1 MNKVEN
7 LDRVAVFGGAG
18 NMGRLTVELFRN
30 LNYPTVA
37 VDPKDPDSLMPAEA
51 IRSSRILFFSVLP
64 VERIRE
70 IILDNEDLFDERHIV
85 LDNATIK
92 RPLRDVYQRLLA
104 RGVSICSTHPLCKH
118 DQPLYGQKVLG
129 MPVGDGVNS
138 AEAKTIGDSIHE
150 NAGMELIEFD
160 FDKHDQLMLA
170 VQIPHIA
177 QRVMGRT
184 FEKMGVDVKFLQKI
198 ATANFQLYE
207 LSVWRTLIQDPQISA
222 MIVANFHESPEGQ
235 EIIDKMRT
243 SFEEIVGETDR
254 NKLAASFQSTYDNLG
269 GAEIGPVMNERT
281 ITVLE
286 RLANLARRSFT
297 FVITDDKA
305 GSLVRRLIPIA
316 RRRVSITAVD
326 SHRSKEQTRFDIG
339 IDPATSEEKLREVL
353 LVLSKMGCTV
363 IEKPH

>member
-1 MNKVEN
+1 MGIEN

-18 NMGRLTVELFRN
+18 NMGGLTVELFRK
-30 LNYPTVA
+30 LSYPTVV
-37 VDPKDPDSLMPAEA
+37 VDPKDPNSLTPAEA

-64 VERIRE
+64 IERIGK

-92 RPLRDVYQRLLA
+92 RPLREAYQRLLSKGITI
-104 RGVSICSTHPLCKH
+104 RSTHPLCKH

-129 MPVGDGVNS
+129 MPVGDGVNN

-222 MIVANFHESPEGQ
+222 MIVANFHESQEGL

-254 NKLAASFQSTYDNLG
+254 DKLAASFKRTFVNLG
-269 GAEIGPVMNERT
+269 GQKFGPVMNEAT
-281 ITVLE
+281 TTVLE
-286 RLANLARRSFT
+286 TIANLRVRSMT
-297 FVITDDKA
+297 LVTTDDQA
-305 GSLVRRLIPIA
+305 GSLRRILLPFEEAKISLTQVR
-316 RRRVSITAVD
+316 S
-326 SHRSKEQTRFDIG
+326 SHTENGAISFDIG
-339 IDPATSEEKLREVL
+339 VKADTDQEILATAI
-353 LVLSKMGCTV
+353 LVLQQAGYDV
-363 IEKPH
+363 VRE

>member
-1 MNKVEN
+1 MSKLEN
-7 LDRVAVFGGAG
+7 LDQVAVFGGAG
-18 NMGRLTVELFRN
+18 NMGGLTVELFRD
-30 LNYPTVA
+30 LGHPTVV
-37 VDPKDPDSLMPAEA
+37 VDPKDSNPPTPAEA
-51 IRSSRILFFSVLP
+51 IESSRIIFFSVLP
-64 VERIRE
+64 IERIGK

-92 RPLRDVYQRLLA
+92 RPLRDAYQRLLA

-118 DQPLYGQKVLG
+118 DQPLYGQKALK
-129 MPVGDGVNS
+129 MPVGEKA
-138 AEAKTIGDSIHE
+138 AEATMIGDSLYR
-150 NAGMELIEFD
+150 NAGMKVIDFD
-160 FDKHDQLMLA
+160 FDKHDTSMLA
-170 VQIPHIA
+170 VQIPHIV

-207 LSVWRTLIQDPQISA
+207 LSVWRTLIQDPYISA
-222 MIVANFHESPEGQ
+222 LIVANFHESPEGL

-243 SFEEIVGETDR
+243 SFEEIIGETDR
-254 NKLAASFQSTYDNLG
+254 DKLAASFQSTYDNLG

-297 FVITDDKA
+297 FAITDDKA

-339 IDPATSEEKLREVL
+339 IDPATSEEKLREIL
-353 LVLSKMGCTV
+353 LVLSKMDCTI
-363 IEKPH
+363 IEKRL